1 MHALRVHCCIFYTV
15 QMVFQRCHHPF
26 VLHMDY
32 AFQTDQHAIIVLNLV
47 TSGTIQV
54 SSSHPTRREGGA
66 TLLFSGAPD
75 SRSSCNHS
83 CYFVPGIFSYLN
95 PQARTSEK
103 KKSSSSVRPS
113 SVPLAENIMYV
124 WLSYRTPK
132 GYYIPGRLISYYGEH
147 NMNVSWNRSDQNR
160 VCCVNI
166 ESREISWIL
175 GPMCG

>member
-1 MHALRVHCCIFYTV
+1 MHCAYTAASSTRCRWCSRDANTPSSSTWTTPSRPTSTPSSCSIWSRRAPSRSARHTRRAGRGALPSCFPELLTRG
-15 QMVFQRCHHPF
+15 
-26 VLHMDY
+26 
-32 AFQTDQHAIIVLNLV
+32 ALV
-47 TSGTIQV
+47 TTPVILYLV
-54 SSSHPTRREGGA
+54 FFL
-66 TLLFSGAPD
+66 TLTHRHGRL
-75 SRSSCNHS
+75 R
-83 CYFVPGIFSYLN
+83 
-95 PQARTSEK
+95 K